1 MTKFEQI
8 QRARD
13 LRLSKNQRGAWNVV
27 KVNDDGRTIVVERNV
42 TWLVAEKL
50 AGSRRDS
57 MKDSEVGDGWNYEPR
72 RADVVQGTQS
82 RPLPMKPRA
91 NEYA

>member
-8 QRARD
+8 QHARD

-27 KVNDDGRTIVVERNV
+27 KVNDDGRTIIVERNV
-42 TWLVAEKL
+42 TWPVAEKL

-72 RADVVQGTQS
+72 RADSLSGRVVES
-82 RPLPMKPRA
+82 LPMKPRA